1 MIKNTFRS
9 LLFIFL
15 LSANLFAQ
23 QGKVDNTFNTIDD
36 GSKGDGFNATV
47 RTLFLQPDNNLIVGG
62 EYTSLHGIPCS
73 YLTRLK
79 PDGTIDESFDTG
91 TGFNGKVY
99 SSNVQPDGKILVGGN
114 FSAYNGKSAGGL
126 IRLNSDG
133 SYDSSFSTVVAASSG
148 AGIIHDIDLQP
159 DGKIIIVGTFTK
171 YGNTAVNRIA
181 RMLPNGLIDASFKIG
196 IGSALQISKVRVLP
210 NGKILVVGNFT
221 SFNEVDSNR
230 IIMLNSDGSVDR
242 DFNIGTGFDGNV
254 SAIEVQPDGKIL
266 LGGNFTS
273 YNEIIANRIVR
284 LNEDGTRDFSFLGSG
299 FSNGVVQV
307 IKIDSVGNIMAG
319 GSFTGRY
326 DGVTVNHVAFLNSD
340 GTIKPDFDMGTGPT
354 STVWTLANDSDGS
367 WFIGG
372 TFSVFDGQNQGRLAK
387 VNFEGEQDTGYL
399 ASGIGFDNSVLKII
413 PLENQKT
420 IVLGNFTKFNN
431 NPAFRIARLLED
443 GSFDSD
449 FNTGQTGANNL
460 IKAAI
465 LQKDGKII
473 LGGNFTKYNDQLYNR
488 IVRISSDGSIDNSFN
503 IGSGFN
509 SQIYAMALQSDNKII
524 VAGNFERYNGNS
536 SIIRMVRLLP
546 DGSNDP
552 TFNAGFS
559 ADAIIDDI
567 LIQPDGKILVG
578 GRFTTFNKQPYQH
591 FVRLNTDGSIDTSF
605 NIGDGF
611 DKNVYSI
618 ALQSDG
624 KIIVGGSFLM
634 YNKSSQKRILRLN
647 SNGTLDTSFNSGI
660 GFNKGDVRAIFVQP
674 DDRILVGGTFS
685 GTYKNYASLRLIR
698 LLKTGD
704 FDNTFNASV
713 NNKIFALSITSDF
726 RLLIGGNFNSVSGF
740 SKHRISRLKLCLES
754 TVWDGH
760 SWSNG
765 YPSGGKEVLFKEDF
779 LNLNSSNICSC
790 SIEAGKRVALLSGNT
805 LGIEFSYSGLG
816 TLVLEDSASLYQSD
830 DDMINSGIMQMKRK
844 TNPVVKFDY
853 TYWSSPV
860 DNQKL
865 IDLSP
870 HTLFDK
876 YLSYNSALPGWKIEE
891 PSSYMSLGKGY
902 IIRSPQEFSQFERSV
917 YEGAFMGVP
926 NNGKVEIDL
935 QENNRFY
942 LIGNPYPSA
951 IDGDSFLSGNEFK
964 TKGAL
969 YFWTHNTPI
978 TNLEYTSDDYA
989 VYNLVGGVGT
999 KAISNGI
1006 NETIPDG
1013 KIASGQGFFVKSNQ
1027 LGFLEFNN
1035 SMRISGTNNKF
1046 FKPAKREIETKKET
1060 VKHRL
1065 WLNLKNDKGAFKQIL
1080 IGYVPNATNSYD
1092 LNFDA
1097 ETLNG
1102 NQFVDFYSISES
1114 KKLVIQ
1120 GRALPF
1126 QDSDEINLGYKTV
1139 IADTFTI
1146 AIDHSDGNLLGQA
1159 IYLEDKLMNSISNLT
1174 LKDYTFH
1181 SEIGSFTD
1189 RFILHFTDKNLS
1201 VDDFRN
1207 IKNEIL
1213 VSSKDKII
1221 NIKSKNQKL
1230 KNVLLYDI
1238 TGKLLFEK
1246 RKLDDFELVISNLR
1260 IVHQIM
1266 LVKVILEDDFSKT
1279 KKIIF

>member
-1 MIKNTFRS
+1 MIKNILYT
-9 LLFIFL
+9 LFIVFL
-15 LSANLFAQ
+15 PSTNILIAQ

-36 GSKGDGFNATV
+36 GSKGDGFNAIV
-47 RTLFLQPDNNLIVGG
+47 HTLFLQPDNNLIVGG
-62 EYTSLHGIPCS
+62 EYTSLNGIPSS
-73 YLTRLK
+73 YLTRLQ

-114 FSAYNGKSAGGL
+114 FSAYNGKSAGRFVR
-126 IRLNSDG
+126 INSDG
-133 SYDSSFSTVVAASSG
+133 SYDSSFNTVVATASG
-148 AGIIHDIDLQP
+148 TGIIYDIGLQS

-171 YGNTAVNRIA
+171 YNNATVNKIA
-181 RMLPNGLIDASFKIG
+181 RILPDGSLDASFITK
-196 IGSALQISKVRVLP
+196 GSALQISKVRVLP
-210 NGKILVVGNFT
+210 NGKILAVGNFT
-221 SFNEVDSNR
+221 SFNEVASNR
-230 IIMLNSDGSVDR
+230 IIRLNSDGSVDR
-242 DFNIGTGFDGNV
+242 DFNIGTGFDDNV
-254 SAIEVQPDGKIL
+254 NAVEVQPYGKIL

-273 YNEIIANRIVR
+273 YNGITANRIAR
-284 LNEDGTRDFSFLGSG
+284 LNPDGTRDFSFLGSG
-299 FSNGVVQV
+299 FNNVVQFV
-307 IKIDSVGNIMAG
+307 KIDSEGNIMAG

-340 GTIKPDFDMGTGPT
+340 GTIKPDFDMGTGPA
-354 STVWTLANDSDGS
+354 STVWTLANDSEGS

-413 PLENQKT
+413 PLENLKT
-420 IVLGNFTKFNN
+420 VVLGNFTKFNN

-443 GSFDSD
+443 GSFDPD
-449 FNTGQTGANNL
+449 FNTGLTGANNL
-460 IKAAI
+460 IKTAVV
-465 LQKDGKII
+465 QSDGKII
-473 LGGNFTKYNDQLYNR
+473 LGGNFTKYNDQVCNR
-488 IVRISSDGSIDNSFN
+488 IIRIFPDGSIDNSFN

-509 SQIYAMALQSDNKII
+509 SQIYAMALQSDSKII
-524 VAGNFERYNGNS
+524 IAGNFTRYNGDL
-536 SIIRMVRLLP
+536 SIIRIVRLLP

-552 TFNAGFS
+552 TFNAGLS

-578 GRFTTFNKQPYQH
+578 GRFTTFNNQQYH
-591 FVRLNTDGSIDTSF
+591 HLVRLNADGSIDTSF

-611 DKNVYSI
+611 DKNVYSL

-624 KIIVGGSFLM
+624 KIIVGGSFLI

-647 SNGTLDTSFNSGI
+647 SNGSLDTSFDSGI
-660 GFNKGDVRAIFVQP
+660 GFNKGDVRAILVQP

-685 GTYKNYASLRLIR
+685 GTYKNYPSLRLIR
-698 LLKTGD
+698 LQKTGD

-740 SKHRISRLKLCLES
+740 SKHRICRLKLCLES
-754 TVWDGH
+754 TVWDGR

-765 YPSGGKEVLFKEDF
+765 YPSGGKEVFFKEDF
-779 LNLNSSNICSC
+779 LNLNSSNVCSC
-790 SIEAGKRVALLSGNT
+790 NIQQGKTVTLLSSNT
-805 LGIEFSYSGLG
+805 LGIEFAYSASG
-816 TLVLEDSASLYQSD
+816 TLVLEDAASLYQSD
-830 DDMINSGIMQMKRK
+830 DDMVNSGIIKMKRK

-870 HTLFDK
+870 NTLWDK

-891 PSSYMSLGKGY
+891 PSNYMSLGKGY
-902 IIRSPQEFSQFERSV
+902 IVRSPQEFSQFERSI
-917 YEGAFMGVP
+917 YEGTFIGVP
-926 NNGKVEIDL
+926 NNGKVEVDV

-951 IDGDSFLSGNEFK
+951 IDGDSFLSNNEFK

-1006 NETIPDG
+1006 NETIPNG

-1035 SMRISGTNNKF
+1035 SMRISGINNKF
-1046 FKPAKREIETKKET
+1046 FKPAKKEEEAI
-1060 VKHRL
+1060 KHRL
-1065 WLNLKNDKGAFKQIL
+1065 WLNLKNDSGAFKQIL
-1080 IGYVPNATNSYD
+1080 IGYVPGATNSYD
-1092 LNFDA
+1092 LNYDA

-1114 KKLVIQ
+1114 KKLTIQ

-1126 QDSDEINLGYKTV
+1126 QESDEIYLGLKTV
-1139 IADTFTI
+1139 IPGKFTI
-1146 AIDHSDGNLLGQA
+1146 QIDHADGDLIHQSV
-1159 IYLEDKLMNSISNLT
+1159 YLEDKLLNTTFDLT
-1174 LKDYTFH
+1174 QKDYTFNT
-1181 SEIGSFTD
+1181 EIGLFTD
-1189 RFILHFTDKNLS
+1189 RFVLHFRNEKLNIADFEKTEKELFISVKN
-1201 VDDFRN
+1201 
-1207 IKNEIL
+1207 
-1213 VSSKDKII
+1213 KII
-1221 NIKSKNQKL
+1221 NIKSTKAKL
-1230 KNVLLYDI
+1230 KSVFLYDI
-1238 TGKLLFEK
+1238 NGKLLLENK
-1246 RKLDDFELVISNLR
+1246 KVDNFELVISNLR
-1260 IVHQIM
+1260 IVHQVL
-1266 LVKVILEDDFSKT
+1266 LVKVILEDDFSTT
-1279 KKIIF
+1279 KKIVF

>member
-1 MIKNTFRS
+1 MPFTNI
-9 LLFIFL
+9 LI
-15 LSANLFAQ
+15 AQ

-62 EYTSLHGIPCS
+62 DYTSLHGIPSS
-73 YLTRLK
+73 YLTRLR
-79 PDGTIDESFDTG
+79 PDGTIDESFDTEA
-91 TGFNGKVY
+91 GFNGKVY
-99 SSNVQPDGKILVGGN
+99 SSNVQPDGKILAGGN
-114 FSAYNGKSAGGL
+114 FSAYNGRSAGGL
-126 IRLNSDG
+126 VRLNSDG

-148 AGIIHDIDLQP
+148 AGIIHDIDVQP

-181 RMLPNGLIDASFKIG
+181 RLLPNGSIDNSFKIG

-210 NGKILVVGNFT
+210 NDKILVVGNFT
-221 SFNEVDSNR
+221 SFNEVASNR
-230 IIMLNSDGSVDR
+230 IIMLNSDGSIDR
-242 DFNIGTGFDGNV
+242 DFNIGTGFDNNV
-254 SAIEVQPDGKIL
+254 NAVEVQSDGKIL
-266 LGGNFTS
+266 LGGSFTS
-273 YNEIIANRIVR
+273 YNEITANRIVR

-299 FSNGVVQV
+299 FSNGVVQI
-307 IKIDSVGNIMAG
+307 IKIDNASNIMVG
-319 GSFTGRY
+319 GSFNGRY
-326 DGVTVNHVAFLNSD
+326 NGVTANYIAFLNSD
-340 GTIKPDFDMGTGPT
+340 GTIKPDFDMGTGPA
-354 STVWTLANDSDGS
+354 STVWTLVNDSEGS

-399 ASGIGFDNSVLKII
+399 ASGIGFDNSVFKII

-443 GSFDSD
+443 GSFDPN
-449 FNTGQTGANNL
+449 FNTGQAGADKL
-460 IKAAI
+460 IKTAV
-465 LQKDGKII
+465 LQSDGKII
-473 LGGNFTKYNDQLYNR
+473 LGGNFTKYNNQSYNR
-488 IVRISSDGSIDNSFN
+488 IVRIFPDGSIDNTFN

-536 SIIRMVRLLP
+536 SIIRIVRLFS
-546 DGSNDP
+546 DGSHDS
-552 TFNAGFS
+552 TFNAGLG
-559 ADAIIDDI
+559 ANDEIEDI

-578 GRFTTFNKQPYQH
+578 GRFIKFNDQPYQH
-591 FVRLNTDGSIDTSF
+591 LIRLNIDGSIDNSF

-624 KIIVGGSFLM
+624 KIIVGGSFLT

-647 SNGTLDTSFNSGI
+647 PNGSLDTSFNSGI
-660 GFNKGDVRAIFVQP
+660 GFNKGDVRAILVQR
-674 DDRILVGGTFS
+674 DDRLLVGGTFS
-685 GTYKNYASLRLIR
+685 GTYKNYPSLRLIR

-704 FDNTFNASV
+704 FDNTFNTSV
-713 NNKIFALSITSDF
+713 NNKIFVLSITSDF

-740 SKHRISRLKLCLES
+740 SKHRICRLKLCLES
-754 TVWDGH
+754 TIWDGR

-765 YPSGGKEVLFKEDF
+765 YPSGGKEVFFKEDF
-779 LNLNSSNICSC
+779 PNLNSSNVCSC
-790 SIEAGKRVALLSGNT
+790 SIEAGKKVTLLNGNN
-805 LGIEFSYSGLG
+805 LGIEFSYSGSG
-816 TLVLEDSASLYQSD
+816 ILVLEDSASLYQSD
-830 DDMINSGIMQMKRK
+830 DDMVNSGIIQMKRK
-844 TNPVVKFDY
+844 TNPVLKFDY

-860 DNQKL
+860 NNQKL

-876 YLSYNSALPGWKIEE
+876 YQSYNSALPGWKIEE
-891 PSSYMSLGKGY
+891 SSSYMSLGKGY

-917 YEGAFMGVP
+917 YEGTFIGVP
-926 NNGKVEIDL
+926 NNGKVEVDL

-951 IDGDSFLSGNEFK
+951 IDGDSFLSKNEFK

-969 YFWTHNTPI
+969 YFWTHNTSI

-1046 FKPAKREIETKKET
+1046 FKPAKKET
-1060 VKHRL
+1060 SKEVTKHRL
-1065 WLNLKNDKGAFKQIL
+1065 WLNLKNDSGAFKQIL
-1080 IGYVPNATNSYD
+1080 IGYLPGATNSYD
-1092 LNFDA
+1092 LNYDA

-1114 KKLVIQ
+1114 KKLTIQ

-1126 QDSDEINLGYKTV
+1126 QDSDEIILGYKTV
-1139 IADTFTI
+1139 IADNFTI
-1146 AIDHSDGNLLGQA
+1146 AIDHSDGNLSGQA
-1159 IYLEDKLMNSISNLT
+1159 IYLEDKLKNSITNVT

-1181 SEIGSFTD
+1181 SEIGAFTD

-1201 VDDFRN
+1201 VVDFRN
-1207 IKNEIL
+1207 TKNEIL

-1246 RKLDDFELVISNLR
+1246 RNLDDFELVISNLR

>member
-1 MIKNTFRS
+1 MIKYI
-9 LLFIFL
+9 LFLIFL
-15 LSANLFAQ
+15 PFTNTLIAQ

-62 EYTSLHGIPCS
+62 EYTSLHGIPSS

-91 TGFNGKVY
+91 TSFNGKVY

-114 FSAYNGKSAGGL
+114 FSTYNGKNAGRL
-126 IRLNSDG
+126 VRLNNDG
-133 SYDSSFSTVVAASSG
+133 SYDESFNTVVAASSG
-148 AGIIHDIDLQP
+148 AGIVHDIDLQS
-159 DGKIIIVGTFTK
+159 DGKIIIAGTFTK

-181 RMLPNGLIDASFKIG
+181 RLLPNGLIDTSFKIG
-196 IGSALQISKVRVLP
+196 IGSALLISNVHVLT

-221 SFNEVDSNR
+221 SFNDFDSNG
-230 IIMLNSDGSVDR
+230 IIRLNSDGSIDK
-242 DFNIGTGFDGNV
+242 DFNIGTGFDDNV
-254 SAIEVQPDGKIL
+254 NTIEVQPDGKIL
-266 LGGNFTS
+266 LGGSFTS
-273 YNEIIANRIVR
+273 YNGITANRIVR
-284 LNEDGTRDFSFLGSG
+284 LNPDGSRDFSFLGSG
-299 FSNGVVQV
+299 FNNVVQV
-307 IKIDSVGNIMAG
+307 IKIDSEGNIMAG

-340 GTIKPDFDMGTGPT
+340 GTIKPDFDMGTGPA
-354 STVWTLANDSDGS
+354 STVWTLANDSEGS

-443 GSFDSD
+443 GSFDPD

-460 IKAAI
+460 IKTAI
-465 LQKDGKII
+465 LQADGKII

-488 IVRISSDGSIDNSFN
+488 IVRIFQDGSIDNSFN
-503 IGSGFN
+503 MGSGFN

-524 VAGNFERYNGNS
+524 VAGNFTRYNGDL
-536 SIIRMVRLLP
+536 SIIRIVRLLP
-546 DGSNDP
+546 NGSQDP
-552 TFNAGFS
+552 TFNTGLG

-567 LIQPDGKILVG
+567 LIQPDGKILIG
-578 GRFTTFNKQPYQH
+578 GRFIKFNDQSYQH
-591 FVRLNTDGSIDTSF
+591 LVRLNTDGSIDTSF
-605 NIGDGF
+605 NIGEGF
-611 DKNVYSI
+611 DKNVYAI

-624 KIIVGGSFLM
+624 KIVVGGSFLM

-647 SNGTLDTSFNSGI
+647 SNGSLDSSFDSGT
-660 GFNKGDVRAIFVQP
+660 GFNKGDIRAILVQP
-674 DDRILVGGTFS
+674 DDRLLVGGTFS
-685 GTYKNYASLRLIR
+685 GTYKNYPSLRLIR

-740 SKHRISRLKLCLES
+740 SKHRICRLKLCLES
-754 TVWDGH
+754 TIWDGR

-765 YPSGGKEVLFKEDF
+765 YPSGGKEIFFKEDF
-779 LNLNSSNICSC
+779 PILNSSNVCSC
-790 SIEAGKRVALLSGNT
+790 SIEAGKKVTLLSGNT

-816 TLVLEDSASLYQSD
+816 TLALEDSASLYQSD
-830 DDMINSGIMQMKRK
+830 DDMVNSGIMQMKRK
-844 TNPVVKFDY
+844 TNPVLKFDY

-860 DNQKL
+860 NNQKL

-876 YLSYNSALPGWKIEE
+876 YQSYNSALPGWKIEE
-891 PSSYMSLGKGY
+891 PSSYMTLGKGY
-902 IIRSPQEFSQFERSV
+902 IIRSPQEFSQFERSI
-917 YEGAFMGVP
+917 YEGVFAGVP
-926 NNGKVEIDL
+926 NNGKVEVDL

-951 IDGDSFLSGNEFK
+951 IDGNIFLSKNEFK
-964 TKGAL
+964 IKGAL
-969 YFWTHNTPI
+969 YFWTHNTQI

-999 KAISNGI
+999 KAISKGM

-1027 LGFLEFNN
+1027 LGLLEFNN

-1046 FKPAKREIETKKET
+1046 FKPVKRQTETKKEAA
-1060 VKHRL
+1060 KNRL
-1065 WLNLKNDKGAFKQIL
+1065 WLNLQNDNGAFKQIL
-1080 IGYVPNATNSYD
+1080 IGYLPGATNSYD
-1092 LNFDA
+1092 LNYDA

-1139 IADTFTI
+1139 IADSFTI
-1146 AIDHSDGNLLGQA
+1146 AIDHSDGNLSEQE

-1181 SEIGSFTD
+1181 SEIGVFTD
-1189 RFILHFTDKNLS
+1189 RFILHFTNKNLS
-1201 VDDFRN
+1201 VDDFQN
-1207 IKNEIL
+1207 TKNEIL

-1221 NIKSKNQKL
+1221 NIRSKNQKL
-1230 KNVLLYDI
+1230 KNVQLYDI
-1238 TGKLLFEK
+1238 NGKLLFEK
-1246 RKLDDFELVISNLR
+1246 RKLNEFELVISNLR